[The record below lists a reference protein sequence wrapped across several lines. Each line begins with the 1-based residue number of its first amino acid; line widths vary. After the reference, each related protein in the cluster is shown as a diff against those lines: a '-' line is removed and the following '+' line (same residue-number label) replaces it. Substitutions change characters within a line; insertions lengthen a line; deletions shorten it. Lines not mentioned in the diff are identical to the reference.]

1 MSSQPEQTEP
11 LTPAQQD
18 AAFRPSRTA
27 ATEWDALTRALDE
40 AGGAARAH
48 GRAPEDGV
56 TGACLDSRVVR
67 PGDLYIAL
75 PGARSHGAAF
85 ATAALDAG
93 AVGVLTDPEGR
104 RLLAGQGLADAAVI
118 EVDSVRTA
126 AGVVAARVYGGGP
139 DAGPRL
145 IGMTGTNGKTT
156 TSFLAAALLE
166 ALGRRS
172 GIIGTILI
180 RAGEREVP
188 STLTTPEATQ
198 LHALMARMR
207 EEEVDTAVMEV
218 SSHAVAYQRIAGL
231 RYAVA
236 GFTNLTRDHLDMH
249 GSMAEYFEAKAGLF
263 DPERTEHAVV
273 TVDGGE
279 GPRWGVAMARA
290 ARAPVTTLALGPAA
304 PRPGALAE
312 EAPDF
317 RADWEVTDLVPDG
330 LGHRFTLRHP
340 ATGRA
345 LPASVG
351 LPGRFN
357 VANAALAA
365 LLVLHA
371 VGEEHLDELA
381 AVLDVPAGEG
391 PLAVAVPGRMEV
403 VGRAPDAVV
412 DFAHNPDGMVQA
424 LRSLADAR
432 EAAGRRG
439 RTLIVFGSAG
449 DRDQTKRPV
458 MGEIAARA
466 ADVVIVTDDTPHS
479 EDPAPIRAQILQ
491 GARAE
496 AARILEGEGRTV
508 RVEEVADRAEAIRRA
523 VALAGPDDGILVA
536 GRGHETTMDYDGVLV
551 PLDDRVALREALAA
565 GAGAGSAPAGAA
577 GSDAPR
583 GGMVDES

>member
-1 MSSQPEQTEP
+1 MSSQPAQPEP

-18 AAFRPSRTA
+18 AAFRPSRTP
-27 ATEWDALTRALDE
+27 ATPWDELTRALQA
-40 AGGAARAH
+40 AGVAARTH
-48 GRAPEDGV
+48 GRGPAAGV

-67 PGDLYIAL
+67 PGDLYVAV
-75 PGARSHGAAF
+75 PGARSHGADF
-85 ATAALDAG
+85 ARAAVEAG
-93 AVGVLTDPEGR
+93 AAGVLTDAEGR
-104 RLLAGQGLADAAVI
+104 ARLAEQGLDGSAVI

-126 AGVVAARVYGGGP
+126 AGVVAARVYGGGQ

-145 IGMTGTNGKTT
+145 IGITGTNGKTT

-166 ALGRRS
+166 ALDRRS
-172 GIIGTILI
+172 GVIGTILI
-180 RAGEREVP
+180 RAGGREVP
-188 STLTTPEATQ
+188 STLTTPESTQ
-198 LHALMARMR
+198 LHALMALMR
-207 EEEVDTAVMEV
+207 EEQVETAVMEV

-249 GSMAEYFEAKAGLF
+249 GSMEEYFEAKAGLF
-263 DPERTEHAVV
+263 DPERTARAVI

-279 GPRWGVAMARA
+279 GPRWGLAMARA
-290 ARAPVTTLALGPAA
+290 VRTPVTTLALGPAA
-304 PRPGALAE
+304 PHPGALAE
-312 EAPDF
+312 EDPDF
-317 RADWEVTDLVPDG
+317 RADWEIAELVPDG
-330 LGHRFTLRHP
+330 LGHRFTLRHG

-345 LPASVG
+345 LRASVG

-357 VANAALAA
+357 VANAALAV

-371 VGEEHLDELA
+371 VGEEHRDALA

-391 PLAVAVPGRMEV
+391 PLAAAVPGRMEV

-432 EAAGRRG
+432 EAAGRSG

-449 DRDQTKRPV
+449 DRDREKRPI

-466 ADVVIVTDDTPHS
+466 ADVVIVTDDTPHT
-479 EDPAPIRAQILQ
+479 EDPAPIRAQILE

-496 AARILEGEGRTV
+496 AARLLQAEGRTV
-508 RVEEVADRAEAIRRA
+508 LVEEVADRAEAIRRA
-523 VALAGPDDGILVA
+523 AELAAPQDGILVA
-536 GRGHETTMDYDGVLV
+536 GRGHETTMDYDGELV
-551 PLDDRVALREALAA
+551 PLDDRQALREALAA
-565 GAGAGSAPAGAA
+565 RAA
-577 GSDAPR
+577 AASPRAADPSSGAPR
-583 GGMVDES
+583 GGKVDES